1 MFTKIIKKGG
11 LILRKRMTI
20 RLMLMR
26 NSLTQTWLINRLE
39 ETGVNTDKTELSSV
53 LAGRRKGA
61 KAETVIQESLKI
73 LQDYEEKMGVVW

>member
-1 MFTKIIKKGG
+1 VKKILKNKG
-11 LILRKRMTI
+11 MQI

-39 ETGVNTDKTELSSV
+39 NVGVHTDKTELSSA

-61 KAETVIQESLKI
+61 KVEKVIKESLKI
-73 LQDYEEKMGVVW
+73 LQDYEEKMGVVS